1 MHIRNKDPDSDS
13 NILELAALTGQ
24 PATMAAPTVQYSGA
38 SDVSPAVPLVGAVLR
53 SQRFAYLILGVTL
66 LTALPFG
73 WFAYNAGFGYDA
85 LEYLIIGRSLHDG
98 FGFYDFV
105 PSKSPGI
112 YLVVAGLI
120 GMGLDLGHAQLATT
134 IAAIYAAT
142 VFFTFWALK
151 KVTDAWTAAIGCLL
165 VALCAWF
172 MELGFLQPTAFIYL
186 FGLAGY
192 LQCVRALDTRDR
204 VRSWFWCGFW
214 IAIAMQFKTVAAF
227 YGAAALVALL
237 LWSGRK
243 DRLVAMASLA
253 TGALLPTL
261 AVWLFFAVTGRGADY
276 LQWTFLFPLF
286 EYPANTDYIAKL
298 YTKLL
303 FFVVLFV
310 VTTLYSLH
318 PAIRAQIWR
327 SNAMRTAFLFGALS
341 TAALLKTQASH
352 YFYPA
357 ATFLCFVAARV
368 LAIAFET
375 TLTKHPWR
383 ALTFAAVAM
392 TLLGA
397 SVWLYQP
404 AAVAR
409 LFTLRD
415 YSHEERLRAYVERYT
430 KPSQRIIAIRNSTNV
445 YWLTHRYPNIPLI
458 SMDVQ
463 STRYLELHGGVFD
476 AALKDPNLAC
486 VEIEPNNPEL
496 EDSRLLQSPLARKQ
510 MDSLARGVAREF
522 VKKPQP
528 PPGFVFWCRK

>member
-1 MHIRNKDPDSDS
+1 MQISIKDPNSGS
-13 NILELAALTGQ
+13 NVFEPSALTNQ
-24 PATMAAPTVQYSGA
+24 HANLASSTLQYSGA
-38 SDVSPAVPLVGAVLR
+38 SNVSPAAPIVGAVLR
-53 SQRFAYLILGVTL
+53 PQRFTTLILILAL

-73 WFAYNAGFGYDA
+73 WFAYNSGFGYDA

-98 FGFYDFV
+98 FHLYDFV

-120 GMGLDLGHAQLATT
+120 GTGLDFGHAQLATT

-142 VFFTFWALK
+142 VFFTFRALK
-151 KVTDAWTAAIGCLL
+151 KVADAWTAAIGCLL

-192 LQCVRALDTRDR
+192 LQCVRALDTQGR
-204 VRSWFWCGFW
+204 VQSWFWCGFW

-237 LWSGRK
+237 LWSNRK
-243 DRLVAMASLA
+243 NRLVAMAWLA
-253 TGALLPTL
+253 AGALLPTL
-261 AVWLFFAVTGRGADY
+261 AVWIFFAVTGRGADY

-318 PAIRAQIWR
+318 PAIRARIWQ
-327 SNAMRTAFLFGALS
+327 SNSMRTAFLFGAFS

-357 ATFLCFVAARV
+357 ATFLCFVSARV
-368 LAIAFET
+368 LALAFET
-375 TLTKHPWR
+375 TLAKNPWR
-383 ALTFAAVAM
+383 ALTFAAVA
-392 TLLGA
+392 TVLLGA

-415 YSHEERLRAYVERYT
+415 YAHEERLRDYVERYT
-430 KPSQRIIAIRNSTNV
+430 KPSERIIAIRNSTAV

-463 STRYLELHGGVFD
+463 STRYLELHGGIFD

-486 VEIEPNNPEL
+486 VGIEPSKPEF
-496 EDSRLLQSPLARKQ
+496 EDARLLQSPLARKQ
-510 MDSLARGVAREF
+510 MDSLTRGVEQDF
-522 VKKPQP
+522 VRMPQP
-528 PPGFVFWCRK
+528 PPDFVFWCRK